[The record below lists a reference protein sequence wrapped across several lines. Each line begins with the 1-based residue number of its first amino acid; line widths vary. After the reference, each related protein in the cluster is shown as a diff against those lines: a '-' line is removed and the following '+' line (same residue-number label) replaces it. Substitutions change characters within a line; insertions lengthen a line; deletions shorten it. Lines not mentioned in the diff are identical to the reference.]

1 MYRTILTLLL
11 LVSFAFSAPAAP
23 NPFLR
28 TLPPERDLDSNLK
41 NAAFELYLEQT
52 YSGAGLQRAGLKFE
66 VFKNAMIGYYNL
78 QKSQV
83 VSTAKPI
90 LSVIDFTK
98 SSKDKRLWIIDL
110 KSKKVLYNSHVAHGR
125 NTGDEFARKFSNA
138 PNSYMSSA
146 GFYVTREK
154 YIGKHGLSLRIDG
167 MDPGFNTNAMAR
179 AVVIHGANYVSEAF
193 IKQTGRLGRSLGCPA
208 LPVELTKDIINTI
221 AGNTAIYIHTSLP
234 EYRSNHLNPA
244 TAMERF
250 FLQGNNA

>member
-11 LVSFAFSAPAAP
+11 FISLPFSTPASH

-28 TLPPERDLDSNLK
+28 NSADEFNLNSNLK
-41 NAAFELYLEQT
+41 GAAFELHLEQT

-78 QKSQV
+78 QKAQALSP
-83 VSTAKPI
+83 AKPI

-146 GFYVTREK
+146 GFYVARET
-154 YIGKHGLSLRIDG
+154 YFGKHGLSLRIDG
-167 MDPGFNTNAMAR
+167 MDPGFNTNARAR

-208 LPVELTKDIINTI
+208 LPVELTKDIITTI
-221 AGNTAIYIHTSLP
+221 AGNTALYIHTALAD
-234 EYRSNHLNPA
+234 YRSNHLNPA

-250 FLQGNNA
+250 FLQPRNA